1 MVEKKKFSP
10 KKKLRIAAII
20 LAGGSGERMGGSY
33 KQFTRINGK
42 PIIFYSIEVFLKCPF
57 VNEIIVAV
65 PKGKVMFAENLIY
78 KKYPKGKIRVIEGGK
93 ARRYSAYNA
102 LKYIRDGKRRCDYII
117 LHDGVRPLLSVG
129 MTRAVV
135 RKAIKYGA
143 AVLGSKV
150 LNVVVEVKKGT
161 IAKALNPKYI
171 YNTQTPHCYRLD
183 IILEAHE
190 SKKNRGKKF
199 DLLENIELVSAIG
212 KKIVLVDEYY
222 RNMKLTYRQDVIALE
237 AYLKK
242 CGSGNFFDLK

>member
-1 MVEKKKFSP
+1 M
-10 KKKLRIAAII
+10 L
-20 LAGGSGERMGGSY
+20 
-33 KQFTRINGK
+33 
-42 PIIFYSIEVFLKCPF
+42 
-57 VNEIIVAV
+57 
-65 PKGKVMFAENLIY
+65 
-78 KKYPKGKIRVIEGGK
+78 
-93 ARRYSAYNA
+93 
-102 LKYIRDGKRRCDYII
+102 CDYII

-212 KKIVLVDEYY
+212 KKIALVDEYY
-222 RNMKLTYRQDVIALE
+222 RNMKLTYRQDIIALE

-242 CGSGNFFDLK
+242 IKTDNFFGMN